1 MSYKQ
6 CGVLYCRS
14 PESEPNN
21 VWHVVPFS
29 QPKNVAPLCTPNSL
43 WCDDRLNPI
52 LGGVVRVHIPNN
64 VAKPLS
70 WQALKSLSPHCLIY
84 GFHALM
90 NCTLSLSKAPF
101 L

>member
-1 MSYKQ
+1 MLRKNIHCHKDGIYLWSIAMHIEVVIRSAVNLRHVQ
-6 CGVLYCRS
+6 CVTNSVVYCIA
-14 PESEPNN
+14 ESE
-21 VWHVVPFS
+21 
-29 QPKNVAPLCTPNSL
+29 
-43 WCDDRLNPI
+43 
-52 LGGVVRVHIPNN
+52 PNN